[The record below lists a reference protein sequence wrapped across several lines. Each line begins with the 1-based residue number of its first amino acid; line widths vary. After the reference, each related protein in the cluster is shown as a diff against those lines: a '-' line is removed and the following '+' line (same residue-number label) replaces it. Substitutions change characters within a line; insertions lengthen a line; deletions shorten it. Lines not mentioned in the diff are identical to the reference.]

1 MRIKKLLLKVI
12 VFTGIISIVVGGG
25 INASAESFFDLDYAR
40 YVSIPDISYGTNK
53 NTTNIGGIAISEN
66 GSNQEMYVIKTNNN
80 TEAITTLYYR
90 PHINSAKN
98 DYITIK
104 LTNIAGH
111 GNSMTIGRDNIFI
124 TRWQSKRDGEKS
136 DIVQISRNAI
146 RKIYINAKKKKGFEN
161 GQLAGEINANNSAV
175 TIINTIRCLNTA
187 QFDKDY
193 TTSSLS
199 NTSYKSLLKKG
210 YIKNYT
216 GSISAITKYTPH
228 TNNSSANITNYLK
241 GNNFIVKSNITNE
254 YYKARLLNIKGEKVL
269 MVSTDKSNTFYVE
282 NNASKVF
289 TSDEVTPQNIHY
301 DPNKGFFVCQWNNN
315 VKIVKTD
322 KVRYGVKNTISY
334 YNVDPFTKNSRIK
347 PYQYYR
353 VTGASSYSKF
363 EIESLTFTT
372 SKNSMLLSV
381 NAEKKSGGMSDD
393 QVIKITSNVSFK
405 IQ

>member
-146 RKIYINAKKKKGFEN
+146 
-161 GQLAGEINANNSAV
+161 
-175 TIINTIRCLNTA
+175 
-187 QFDKDY
+187 
-193 TTSSLS
+193 
-199 NTSYKSLLKKG
+199 
-210 YIKNYT
+210 
-216 GSISAITKYTPH
+216 
-228 TNNSSANITNYLK
+228 
-241 GNNFIVKSNITNE
+241 
-254 YYKARLLNIKGEKVL
+254 
-269 MVSTDKSNTFYVE
+269 
-282 NNASKVF
+282 
-289 TSDEVTPQNIHY
+289 
-301 DPNKGFFVCQWNNN
+301 
-315 VKIVKTD
+315 
-322 KVRYGVKNTISY
+322 
-334 YNVDPFTKNSRIK
+334 
-347 PYQYYR
+347 
-353 VTGASSYSKF
+353 
-363 EIESLTFTT
+363 
-372 SKNSMLLSV
+372 
-381 NAEKKSGGMSDD
+381 
-393 QVIKITSNVSFK
+393 IKI
-405 IQ
+405 